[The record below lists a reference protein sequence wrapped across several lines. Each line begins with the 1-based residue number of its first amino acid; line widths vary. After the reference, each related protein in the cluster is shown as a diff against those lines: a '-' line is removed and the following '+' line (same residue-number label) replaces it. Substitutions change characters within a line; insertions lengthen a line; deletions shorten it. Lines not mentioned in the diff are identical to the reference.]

1 MLIFILLVV
10 ILYRYQKKNLWLF
23 LIILPQIILS
33 LNVCDHYVFYNQDNI
48 YGDVLMGQMLEDVI
62 RDNPDKQ
69 LLHVYEDGAQYIE
82 IVQFIDRAREINVI
96 DGTIEEVS
104 SDRYLND
111 NTILIVD
118 MDGPISSLANDYYKN
133 NITVGHLSMF
143 Y

>member
-1 MLIFILLVV
+1 
-10 ILYRYQKKNLWLF
+10 
-23 LIILPQIILS
+23 
-33 LNVCDHYVFYNQDNI
+33 
-48 YGDVLMGQMLEDVI
+48 MGQMLEDVI
-62 RDNPDKQ
+62 RDNPGKE

-118 MDGPISSLANDYYKN
+118 MDGPISALASDYYKN